1 MIYFDHGV
9 QKWRKRKRS
18 KLSEKKMNMAI
29 SSHIPLGPRRMLQC
43 ISKISGKF
51 RFIFESIR
59 PAINIR
65 GDPTSSPT
73 IIQSGIRAWIE
84 HFDHASS
91 APIRRYASIA
101 CLILGPS
108 SIADLLG
115 WTMPLLSNS
124 LSAIF
129 MSWREPMYSRS
140 ICTAACAPSH
150 HPFANPA

>member
-29 SSHIPLGPRRMLQC
+29 SSHIPLGPRRMLQG

-65 GDPTSSPT
+65 GRPDEQSYDHPEWDP
-73 IIQSGIRAWIE
+73 
-84 HFDHASS
+84 
-91 APIRRYASIA
+91 
-101 CLILGPS
+101 CLDRTL
-108 SIADLLG
+108 
-115 WTMPLLSNS
+115 
-124 LSAIF
+124 
-129 MSWREPMYSRS
+129 
-140 ICTAACAPSH
+140 
-150 HPFANPA
+150 